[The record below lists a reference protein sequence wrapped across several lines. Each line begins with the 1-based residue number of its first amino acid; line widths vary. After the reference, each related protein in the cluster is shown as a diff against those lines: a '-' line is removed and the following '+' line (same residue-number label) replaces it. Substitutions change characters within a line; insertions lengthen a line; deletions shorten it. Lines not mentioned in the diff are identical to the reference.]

1 MTKKIL
7 FCLNADFTHF
17 SIAYY
22 LQQKLDCEF
31 YALIDITNK
40 PKKFFDSQQL
50 VKFKK
55 VWYFHDH
62 IKKEKQIDTDYLQ
75 NLEEKYDVN
84 LWNLIINERI
94 FYRFFDFHKFTR
106 TEMLSIVQQS
116 SMLYEKIFDE
126 VNFDFV
132 VTEAPVSHHIELLT
146 RMSSKLGINNLIL
159 SMPKLAGKAMITKQI
174 DHFDEKN
181 NFDNIETKNRTASEL
196 RNYLMKRLPDDAWK
210 NYWEKQ
216 SQKNSS
222 NFNSKLDYI
231 KSPNEHEK
239 THYTYYGR
247 TKLNV
252 SIFTLK
258 NSIKKYMRKKYIEN
272 NLESDV
278 DTTMPYVYF
287 PMSVDME
294 RNLLI
299 DSPMYTNQIE
309 IIRIISKSLPVG
321 YKLYVKEN
329 PAQSSREWRSKA
341 DYNEIKNIPNVTLIK
356 PSVNG
361 RKLIQNSS
369 LVISIAGTSS
379 LEAAFY
385 EKPSIVFGKV
395 IYNMLPSVQKVGNI
409 QELPEL
415 IKKSL
420 KIKVEIS
427 DLDKFLQLYEN
438 NTLSFD
444 MIEFVNRFN
453 HEFYYDA
460 GLFDVNIDET
470 KLNDFLIKQEDFFSD
485 LISGYIKKINP

>member
-1 MTKKIL
+1 MLKRKTNPPREDL
-7 FCLNADFTHF
+7 ELNALSDILDSKMFITCHSYVQSEINMLMHVADSMNFTVNTFTHILEGYKLAEKLKNHSAGASTF
-17 SIAYY
+17 SDWWAY
-22 LQQKLDCEF
+22 
-31 YALIDITNK
+31 
-40 PKKFFDSQQL
+40 KF
-50 VKFKK
+50 
-55 VWYFHDH
+55 
-62 IKKEKQIDTDYLQ
+62 
-75 NLEEKYDVN
+75 
-84 LWNLIINERI
+84 
-94 FYRFFDFHKFTR
+94 
-106 TEMLSIVQQS
+106 
-116 SMLYEKIFDE
+116 E
-126 VNFDFV
+126 VNDAIPYNAAILHKKGV
-132 VTEAPVSHHIELLT
+132 VTAINSDDAEMGRRLNQEA
-146 RMSSKLGINNLIL
+146 
-159 SMPKLAGKAMITKQI
+159 AKAIKYGETSEEDAWKMITLNPAILLHLDHKMGSLKSGKDADIVIWSQNPLSVYAIAEKTYI
-174 DHFDEKN
+174 DGKLLFD
-181 NFDNIETKNRTASEL
+181 INR
-196 RNYLMKRLPDDAWK
+196 NDYLMKRLPDDALK

-231 KSPNEHEK
+231 TSPNEHEK

-278 DTTMPYVYF
+278 DTTIPYVYF

-361 RKLIQNSS
+361 RKLIQNSC